1 MKAWKGTV
9 GDGIGIGWLV
19 VWADTVGQAKTAVKR
34 EMEDW
39 GNEVEYPDV
48 RVRRASL
55 LDGAPQVSSEVSEV
69 DLALVGIGGE
79 A

>member
-19 VWADTVGQAKTAVKR
+19 VWADTPTQAKGAVKR

-48 RVRRASL
+48 RVRRAAL
-55 LDGAPQVSSEVSEV
+55 LDGEPKVSSEVSDEE
-69 DLALVGIGGE
+69 LALVGITE
-79 A
+79 EE